1 VTLLDRLKAGARTLL
16 GHRRADILS
25 PMGPDAESPGA
36 RDALSAIQ
44 ELSRVVRNDPDAVE
58 IYLALGNLYRLRG
71 DIERAVQIRSSLIVR
86 PGLDPQFKARALF
99 ELGRDYRRGGV
110 MDRALAAFDEARAL
124 GADPEQITY
133 ELALLHADSGAFQEA
148 ASQYARLG
156 FRPAQAHYMVRH
168 AEDLDRCGRP
178 DEARA
183 LLAKAVK
190 VYPGAVEAWR
200 ARLVMAA
207 RAGEWRRAG
216 KLLRE
221 GLERVPASIR
231 FLLLE
236 GLLELEAPAPRHGNG
251 AAASG
256 GTGGTGGAGANG
268 TNGAGSADFEEKRCA
283 TVLAAIE
290 AQEPDLLLQYYG
302 ALFLLRC
309 GNREEAGNWL
319 AKAMVLRPD
328 FWAARLEL
336 LSLSMEQQHL
346 SPVFRSQLEY
356 FIEHARKVKRFV
368 CGSCGLRREHTFSVC
383 PRCRSWHSATFRL
396 SLQD

>member
-1 VTLLDRLKAGARTLL
+1 MTLLDRLKAGARTLL

-124 GADPEQITY
+124 GADPQQITF
-133 ELALLHADSGAFQEA
+133 ELALLHADSGAFEEA
-148 ASQYARLG
+148 AAQYARLG
-156 FRPAQAHYMVRH
+156 YRPAQAHYMVRH
-168 AEDLDRCGRP
+168 AEDLDRCGRA
-178 DEARA
+178 DEAKA
-183 LLAKAVK
+183 LLTKAVK

-207 RAGEWRRAG
+207 RTGEWRRAG

-236 GLLELEAPAPRHGNG
+236 GLLELEAPAPHNGAGNG
-251 AAASG
+251 ASS
-256 GTGGTGGAGANG
+256 T
-268 TNGAGSADFEEKRCA
+268 ADFEEQRCA
-283 TVLAAIE
+283 TVLAAVE
-290 AQEPDLLLQYYG
+290 ALEPDLLLQYYG

-368 CGSCGLRREHTFSVC
+368 CGACGLRREHTFSVC
-383 PRCRSWHSATFRL
+383 PRCRSWHSATFRM

>member
-1 VTLLDRLKAGARTLL
+1 MTLLDRLKAGARTLL

-124 GADPEQITY
+124 GADPEQITF
-133 ELALLHADSGAFQEA
+133 ELALLHADSGAFEEA
-148 ASQYARLG
+148 AAQYARLG

-168 AEDLDRCGRP
+168 AEDLDRCGRA
-178 DEARA
+178 DEART
-183 LLAKAVK
+183 LLARAVK

-236 GLLELEAPAPRHGNG
+236 GLLELEAPDPRNGNG
-251 AAASG
+251 N
-256 GTGGTGGAGANG
+256 GTGTAV
-268 TNGAGSADFEEKRCA
+268 ADFEEQRCA
-283 TVLAAIE
+283 TVLAAME

-368 CGSCGLRREHTFSVC
+368 CGTCGLRREHTFSVC
-383 PRCRSWHSATFRL
+383 PRCRSWHSATFRM

>member
-1 VTLLDRLKAGARTLL
+1 MTLLDRLKAGARTLL
-16 GHRRADILS
+16 GNRRADILS

-148 ASQYARLG
+148 AAQYARLG

-168 AEDLDRCGRP
+168 AEDLDRCNRP

-236 GLLELEAPAPRHGNG
+236 GLLELEAPAPRNGNG
-251 AAASG
+251 GAAP
-256 GTGGTGGAGANG
+256 GGAGNG

>member
-124 GADPEQITY
+124 GADPEQITF
-133 ELALLHADSGAFQEA
+133 ELALLHADSGAFEEA
-148 ASQYARLG
+148 AAQYARLG
-156 FRPAQAHYMVRH
+156 YRPAQAHYMVRH
-168 AEDLDRCGRP
+168 AEDLDRCGRA
-178 DEARA
+178 DEAKA
-183 LLAKAVK
+183 LLTKAVK

-207 RAGEWRRAG
+207 RTGEWRRAG

-236 GLLELEAPAPRHGNG
+236 GLLELEAPAPRNGAGNG
-251 AAASG
+251 ASSA
-256 GTGGTGGAGANG
+256 
-268 TNGAGSADFEEKRCA
+268 ADFEEQRCA
-283 TVLAAIE
+283 TVLSAVE
-290 AQEPDLLLQYYG
+290 ALDPDLLLQYYG

-346 SPVFRSQLEY
+346 
-356 FIEHARKVKRFV
+356 
-368 CGSCGLRREHTFSVC
+368 
-383 PRCRSWHSATFRL
+383 
-396 SLQD
+396 

>member
-1 VTLLDRLKAGARTLL
+1 MSLLHRLKAGARTLL
-16 GHRRADILS
+16 RRRRAEILL

-71 DIERAVQIRSSLIVR
+71 DMERAVQIRSSLIVR

-99 ELGRDYRRGGV
+99 ELGCDYRRGGI

-124 GADPEQITY
+124 GADPERITV
-133 ELALLHADSGAFQEA
+133 ELALLHADSGAFEEA
-148 ASQYARLG
+148 AAQYARLG

-168 AEDLDRCGRP
+168 AEELGRAGRAR
-178 DEARA
+178 EAA
-183 LLAKAVK
+183 TLLARAVK

-207 RAGEWRRAG
+207 NAGAWRRAG

-236 GLLELEAPAPRHGNG
+236 GLLELSPPSP
-251 AAASG
+251 SG
-256 GTGGTGGAGANG
+256 GTT
-268 TNGAGSADFEEKRCA
+268 ADAATFENKRCA
-283 TVLAAIE
+283 IVLDAVQ
-290 AQEPDLLLQYYG
+290 AQEPDLLLHYYG
-302 ALFLLRC
+302 AVFLLRS
-309 GNREEAGNWL
+309 GKREEAGNWL

-346 SPVFRSQLEY
+346 SPVFRSQLAY
-356 FIEHARKVKRFV
+356 FIHHARKVKRFV
-368 CGSCGLRREHTFSVC
+368 CSGCGLRREHLFSVC
-383 PRCRSWHSATFRL
+383 PRCRSWHSATFRM

>member
-1 VTLLDRLKAGARTLL
+1 MTLLDRLKAGARTLL
-16 GHRRADILS
+16 GHRRADILM

-86 PGLDPQFKARALF
+86 PGLNPQFKARALF

-124 GADPEQITY
+124 GADPHQITY
-133 ELALLHADSGAFQEA
+133 ELALLHADSGAFEEA
-148 ASQYARLG
+148 AAQYARLG

-168 AEDLDRCGRP
+168 AEELDRCGRVE
-178 DEARA
+178 EARN
-183 LLAKAVK
+183 LLTRAVK

-221 GLERVPASIR
+221 GLERVQAPIR

-236 GLLELEAPAPRHGNG
+236 GLLELEAPAPRNGN
-251 AAASG
+251 AVKANG
-256 GTGGTGGAGANG
+256 GTGGSATPNGTGPAGA
-268 TNGAGSADFEEKRCA
+268 TNRDFEEKRCA

-383 PRCRSWHSATFRL
+383 PRCRNWHSATFRM

>member
-1 VTLLDRLKAGARTLL
+1 MTLLDRLKAGARTLL

-148 ASQYARLG
+148 AAQYARLG

-168 AEDLDRCGRP
+168 AEELDRCGRH
-178 DEARA
+178 DEART

-236 GLLELEAPAPRHGNG
+236 GLLELEAPAPRNGNG
-251 AAASG
+251 
-256 GTGGTGGAGANG
+256 THGANG
-268 TNGAGSADFEEKRCA
+268 VGTASADFEKQRCA
-283 TVLAAIE
+283 TVLAAME

-368 CGSCGLRREHTFSVC
+368 CGTCGLRREHTFSVC
-383 PRCRSWHSATFRL
+383 PRCRSWHSATFRM

>member
-1 VTLLDRLKAGARTLL
+1 MTLLDRLKAGARTLL
-16 GHRRADILS
+16 GHRRADILM

-86 PGLDPQFKARALF
+86 PGLNPQFKARALF

-124 GADPEQITY
+124 GADPHQITY
-133 ELALLHADSGAFQEA
+133 ELALLHADSGAFEEA
-148 ASQYARLG
+148 AAQYARLG

-168 AEDLDRCGRP
+168 AEELDRCGRVE
-178 DEARA
+178 EARN
-183 LLAKAVK
+183 LLTRAVK

-221 GLERVPASIR
+221 GLERVQAPIR

-236 GLLELEAPAPRHGNG
+236 GLLELEAPAPRNGN
-251 AAASG
+251 AVKANG
-256 GTGGTGGAGANG
+256 GTGGSATPNGTGTAGA
-268 TNGAGSADFEEKRCA
+268 TNRDFEEKRCA

-383 PRCRSWHSATFRL
+383 PRCRSWHSATFRM

>member
-1 VTLLDRLKAGARTLL
+1 MTLLDRLKAGARTLL

-148 ASQYARLG
+148 AAQYARLG

-168 AEDLDRCGRP
+168 AEELDRCGRH
-178 DEARA
+178 DEART

-236 GLLELEAPAPRHGNG
+236 GLLELEAPAPRNGNG
-251 AAASG
+251 IH
-256 GTGGTGGAGANG
+256 GANG
-268 TNGAGSADFEEKRCA
+268 VGTASADFEKQRCT
-283 TVLAAIE
+283 TVLAAME

-368 CGSCGLRREHTFSVC
+368 CGTCGLRREHTFSVC
-383 PRCRSWHSATFRL
+383 PRCRSWHSATFRM

>member
-1 VTLLDRLKAGARTLL
+1 MTLLDRLKAGARTLL
-16 GHRRADILS
+16 GNRRADILS

-124 GADPEQITY
+124 GADPEQITF

-148 ASQYARLG
+148 AAQYARLG

-207 RAGEWRRAG
+207 RTGEWRRAG

-236 GLLELEAPAPRHGNG
+236 GLLELEAPAPRNGNG
-251 AAASG
+251 NG
-256 GTGGTGGAGANG
+256 VNG
-268 TNGAGSADFEEKRCA
+268 TNGADSADFEKKRCA

-368 CGSCGLRREHTFSVC
+368 CGSCGLRREHTFCVC
-383 PRCRSWHSATFRL
+383 PRCRSWHSATFRM

>member
-148 ASQYARLG
+148 AAQYARLG

-168 AEDLDRCGRP
+168 AEELDRCGRH
-178 DEARA
+178 DEART

-236 GLLELEAPAPRHGNG
+236 GLLELEAPAPRNGNG
-251 AAASG
+251 
-256 GTGGTGGAGANG
+256 THGANG
-268 TNGAGSADFEEKRCA
+268 VGTASADFEKQRCA
-283 TVLAAIE
+283 TVLAAME

-368 CGSCGLRREHTFSVC
+368 CGTCGLRREHTFSVC
-383 PRCRSWHSATFRL
+383 PRCRSWHSATFRM